1 MKKQEMM
8 KLDERIAIRI
18 DKQTKDEFMRRLEEE
33 GKNASDII
41 LKWIKSYVA
50 SEPKAEVDLQ
60 KISEDLESLKRQVA
74 DLERLKQEVAIM
86 RSEFIAKSAA

>member
-1 MKKQEMM
+1 MM

-18 DKQTKDEFMRRLEEE
+18 DRQTKEEFMRRLEDE

-50 SEPKAEVDLQ
+50 SETKAEVDLQ
-60 KISEDLESLKRQVA
+60 KMSEELESLKQQVA
-74 DLERLKQEVAIM
+74 DLERLKQEVAMM
-86 RSEFIAKSAA
+86 RTEFMAKSAA

>member
-60 KISEDLESLKRQVA
+60 KISEELESLKRQVA
-74 DLERLKQEVAIM
+74 DLERLKQEVAMM

>member
-60 KISEDLESLKRQVA
+60 KISEELESLKRQVA
-74 DLERLKQEVAIM
+74 DLERLKQEVAMM
-86 RSEFIAKSAA
+86 RSEFMAKSAA

>member
-41 LKWIKSYVA
+41 LKWIKSYIA

-60 KISEDLESLKRQVA
+60 KMSEELESLKRQVA
-74 DLERLKQEVAIM
+74 DLERLKQEVAMM
-86 RSEFIAKSAA
+86 RSEFMAKSAA

>member
-1 MKKQEMM
+1 MM

-18 DKQTKDEFMRRLEEE
+18 DKQTKEEFMRRLEDE

-50 SEPKAEVDLQ
+50 SEPKADVDLY
-60 KISEDLESLKRQVA
+60 KMSEELESLKQQVA
-74 DLERLKQEVAIM
+74 DLERLKQEVAVM
-86 RSEFIAKSAA
+86 RSEFMAKSAA

>member
-1 MKKQEMM
+1 MM

-18 DKQTKDEFMRRLEEE
+18 DKQTKEEFMRRLEDE

-50 SEPKAEVDLQ
+50 SEPKADVDLH
-60 KISEDLESLKRQVA
+60 KMSEELESLKQQVA
-74 DLERLKQEVAIM
+74 DLERLKQEVAMI
-86 RSEFIAKSAA
+86 RTEFMSKSAA

>member
-1 MKKQEMM
+1 M

-60 KISEDLESLKRQVA
+60 KMSEELESLKRQVA
-74 DLERLKQEVAIM
+74 DLERLKQEVAMM
-86 RSEFIAKSAA
+86 RSEFMAKSVA